1 MSAKLQIFVPFSGA
15 SSAVFL
21 VLNIIGGLIAMMAF
35 VAFVNG
41 ILAFIGHLFSDPNSQ
56 ETLTLELIFGYLFY
70 PLAWL
75 LGVDNNDLRKVCD
88 KPGSL
93 ETSDLTL

>member
-1 MSAKLQIFVPFSGA
+1 
-15 SSAVFL
+15 
-21 VLNIIGGLIAMMAF
+21 MMAF

-41 ILAFIGHLFSDPNSQ
+41 ILAFVGHLFSEPDQ

-75 LGVDNNDLRKVCD
+75 LGVDNNDLLQVYI
-88 KPGSL
+88 S
-93 ETSDLTL
+93 TSIFFPV